1 MQGGGYAAV
10 CSSGM
15 DRKAGRMA
23 DGSMPQYGRNAVSE
37 KQCSC
42 FSHEKNAERAAVSS
56 NGRGSSLSDEQFSC
70 AVKAGNGV
78 QCVCPFAS
86 GIDQG
91 FALQEMDVWK
101 ARMKKSVFCEEYE
114 MIAGRLS
121 MTVSAWLKTQ
131 GVILVLTSSVCTPV
145 YGL

>member
-86 GIDQG
+86 GIDR
-91 FALQEMDVWK
+91 ALPAGNGCVEGQN
-101 ARMKKSVFCEEYE
+101 EE
-114 MIAGRLS
+114 IC
-121 MTVSAWLKTQ
+121 
-131 GVILVLTSSVCTPV
+131 VLRRI
-145 YGL
+145 